1 MMGKALLAGALVGV
15 GVWVG
20 LLVASNGYD
29 LLDRSLRGVR

>member
-1 MMGKALLAGALVGV
+1 MKKALAAGALVGV
-15 GVWVG
+15 GFWVG